1 MKGKHKGVKGLA
13 AGLGAALLAVS
24 LFATQA
30 LAAPTDTGGTQ
41 TRAIT
46 GTVSDTVSPVGTTI
60 NLFDYWLQGR
70 YDSDKS
76 TPHNYQNLGINQ
88 GHRLNFRNVTGT
100 GINGWTGDEK
110 PFSGMVENTL

>member
-70 YDSDKS
+70 YDSDAS
-76 TPHNYQNLGINQ
+76 TPSNYRNIGIN
-88 GHRLNFRNVTGT
+88 RDISSISGT
-100 GINGWTGDEK
+100 
-110 PFSGMVENTL
+110 